1 MTVSDHINTLAAF
14 CGRRDL
20 PRLSAEALFGKY
32 GIRKADVFVLFGG
45 SILAGGDVLA
55 QAIRDK
61 IADKYVIVGGAG
73 HTTETLRERVRAE
86 YPEMETAGLA
96 EAEIF
101 QMYLQRIHDCQAD
114 YLETESTN
122 CGNNITFLIDLLDR
136 NKVSWKSII
145 LCQDASMQNRMD
157 AGLRKYA
164 PEGTTIINF
173 AAYSARLQETD
184 GQPEYT
190 SKIHGMWEI
199 DRYVNLLMG
208 EIPRLS
214 DNPDGYGP
222 CGRGFIAHV
231 DIPAEV
237 LYSFDELKK
246 IYGGKTRTANPAF
259 ADKPKK
265 TEET

>member
-1 MTVSDHINTLAAF
+1 
-14 CGRRDL
+14 
-20 PRLSAEALFGKY
+20 
-32 GIRKADVFVLFGG
+32 
-45 SILAGGDVLA
+45 
-55 QAIRDK
+55 
-61 IADKYVIVGGAG
+61 
-73 HTTETLRERVRAE
+73 
-86 YPEMETAGLA
+86 
-96 EAEIF
+96 
-101 QMYLQRIHDCQAD
+101 
-114 YLETESTN
+114 
-122 CGNNITFLIDLLDR
+122 
-136 NKVSWKSII
+136 
-145 LCQDASMQNRMD
+145 MQNRMD

>member
-1 MTVSDHINTLAAF
+1 MS
-14 CGRRDL
+14 
-20 PRLSAEALFGKY
+20 
-32 GIRKADVFVLFGG
+32 
-45 SILAGGDVLA
+45 
-55 QAIRDK
+55 
-61 IADKYVIVGGAG
+61 AG

-101 QMYLQRIHDCQAD
+101 QMYLQRIHGCQAD